1 MTTRKHALRWSLLL
15 LAVQVSGLLLQAQ
28 QTSTVDSSIYDRL
41 AELEK
46 QAAGKRSGEDHF
58 MVAGLT
64 TIGFNYNKTTIT
76 ANGIKQSA
84 KTSSFPDDAEY
95 EFSPMLL
102 WRHGQKFLMEFEPS
116 FSSGGQLGI
125 NWADVSYFAA
135 PGLIIRAGWLV
146 VPFGTYNKRLAAGWI
161 NKLATDPPVADL
173 PPSTDFG
180 IEVEGGLPLGNMKWN
195 YDVSLTNGNQ
205 LISNGSPSDGQIQ
218 QVGTIDN
225 NLNKMVTARLGLL
238 PISNSSLEVGVSG
251 QFGSVG
257 DAGAPDHS
265 AYEKAFAIDL
275 QYVKLFSPFLVNIKG
290 QYNNI
295 FITSEQFT
303 NAADSSVYTFDNLS
317 TSLFA
322 QASIRPTGS
331 SSKGLKNFELAYRY
345 STSVAPSGSLWGGKT
360 DISEAAVL
368 YWLNW
373 RTVIKCAYQWNNN
386 NSTALGSQGVQ
397 TQSNTLFVQFSIQL

>member
-1 MTTRKHALRWSLLL
+1 M
-15 LAVQVSGLLLQAQ
+15 
-28 QTSTVDSSIYDRL
+28 
-41 AELEK
+41 
-46 QAAGKRSGEDHF
+46 
-58 MVAGLT
+58 
-64 TIGFNYNKTTIT
+64 
-76 ANGIKQSA
+76 
-84 KTSSFPDDAEY
+84 
-95 EFSPMLL
+95 
-102 WRHGQKFLMEFEPS
+102 
-116 FSSGGQLGI
+116 
-125 NWADVSYFAA
+125 
-135 PGLIIRAGWLV
+135 
-146 VPFGTYNKRLAAGWI
+146 
-161 NKLATDPPVADL
+161 
-173 PPSTDFG
+173 
-180 IEVEGGLPLGNMKWN
+180 
-195 YDVSLTNGNQ
+195 
-205 LISNGSPSDGQIQ
+205 
-218 QVGTIDN
+218 
-225 NLNKMVTARLGLL
+225 
-238 PISNSSLEVGVSG
+238 
-251 QFGSVG
+251 G